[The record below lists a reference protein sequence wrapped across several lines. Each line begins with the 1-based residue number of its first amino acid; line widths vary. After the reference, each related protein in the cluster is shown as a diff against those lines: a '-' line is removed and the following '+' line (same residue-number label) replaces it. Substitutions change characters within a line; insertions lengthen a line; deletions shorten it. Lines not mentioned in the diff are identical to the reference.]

1 MFDSLHRIVGA
12 LAIAALALALGAAF
26 WNFGFFWVLLALVVV
41 GLLTY
46 KKLWIAC
53 LLGLFFGLH

>member
-1 MFDSLHRIVGA
+1 MFESLHRIVFT
-12 LAIAALALALGAAF
+12 LAMAALVLALGAAF

-41 GLLTY
+41 GVRTY
-46 KKLWIAC
+46 KKLWLAA